1 MKREP
6 IDRRQVRLIHAL
18 LAFPVA
24 GVIGFTGH
32 AVVTSVLMEPPA
44 LTAPASPE
52 RTTDEQPSPHEPGD
66 APNTDD
72 TGAVGAA

>member
-1 MKREP
+1 M
-6 IDRRQVRLIHAL
+6 DRRQVRLIHAL

-32 AVVTSVLMEPPA
+32 AVVTSVVMEPPA
-44 LTAPASPE
+44 LTAPAPPE
-52 RTTDEQPSPHEPGD
+52 RTDEQPSPHERGD
-66 APNTDD
+66 APDTDD